1 MSWVIDL
8 LSWALI
14 LAGSAFC
21 LTGALG
27 LVRLRHFFPRTH
39 AASVID
45 SAGAGL
51 LLAGL
56 MLQGGWTLVTVK
68 LAMVGLLI
76 FFASPTATHALAN
89 AALARGLSLR
99 EGAAEAP
106 AAGAGEAS
114 SKR

>member
-1 MSWVIDL
+1 MSAAL
-8 LSWALI
+8 ELASWALL
-14 LAGSAFC
+14 LAGGAFC
-21 LTGALG
+21 VIGALG
-27 LVRLRHFFPRTH
+27 LVRLRSFFPRTH

-56 MLQGGWTLVTVK
+56 LLQAGWTLVAVK
-68 LAMVGLLI
+68 LVVIGLLI

-89 AALARGLSLR
+89 AARERGVPY
-99 EGAAEAP
+99 EDE
-106 AAGAGEAS
+106 AGEAP

>member
-1 MSWVIDL
+1 MSALLDV
-8 LSWALI
+8 LSWAL
-14 LAGSAFC
+14 LVAGGAFC
-21 LTGALG
+21 VVGALG
-27 LVRLRHFFPRTH
+27 LVRLHSFFPRTH

-56 MLQGGWTLVTVK
+56 LLQAGWTLVSVK
-68 LAMVGLLI
+68 LLVIGLLI

-89 AALARGLSLR
+89 AARERGVSFDA
-99 EGAAEAP
+99 GTGDGEAP
-106 AAGAGEAS
+106 

>member
-1 MSWVIDL
+1 MSVALDL
-8 LSWALI
+8 ASWALL
-14 LAGSAFC
+14 LAGGAFC
-21 LTGALG
+21 VIGALG
-27 LVRLRHFFPRTH
+27 LVRLHGFFPRTH

-56 MLQGGWTLVTVK
+56 LLQAGWTLVSVK
-68 LAMVGLLI
+68 LVVIGLLI

-89 AALARGLSLR
+89 AARERGVPFEDEER
-99 EGAAEAP
+99 EGP
-106 AAGAGEAS
+106 

>member
-1 MSWVIDL
+1 MSVALDL
-8 LSWALI
+8 ASWALL
-14 LAGSAFC
+14 LAGGAFC
-21 LTGALG
+21 VIGALG
-27 LVRLRHFFPRTH
+27 LVRLHGFFPRTH

-56 MLQGGWTLVTVK
+56 LLQAGWTLVAVK
-68 LAMVGLLI
+68 LVVIGLLI

-89 AALARGLSLR
+89 AALERGVSF
-99 EGAAEAP
+99 EDGDGEAP
-106 AAGAGEAS
+106 

>member
-1 MSWVIDL
+1 MSAALDIA
-8 LSWALI
+8 SWALL
-14 LAGSAFC
+14 LAGGAFC
-21 LTGALG
+21 VIGALG
-27 LVRLRHFFPRTH
+27 LVRLHGFFPRTH

-56 MLQGGWTLVTVK
+56 LLQAGWTLVSVK
-68 LAMVGLLI
+68 LVVIGLLI

-89 AALARGLSLR
+89 AARERGVSF
-99 EGAAEAP
+99 EDGAEEA
-106 AAGAGEAS
+106 A

>member
-1 MSWVIDL
+1 MSVVIDA

-14 LAGSAFC
+14 VAGSAFC
-21 LTGALG
+21 VIGGIG
-27 LVRLRHFFPRTH
+27 LLRLKGFYPRTH

-56 MLQGGWTLVTVK
+56 MLQAGWTLACIK
-68 LAMVGLLI
+68 LAVIGVLI

-89 AALARGLSLR
+89 AALVRGLR
-99 EGAAEAP
+99 PEADEEGEP
-106 AAGAGEAS
+106 

>member
-1 MSWVIDL
+1 MSAALDL
-8 LSWALI
+8 ASWALL
-14 LAGSAFC
+14 LAGGAFC
-21 LTGALG
+21 VIGALG
-27 LVRLRHFFPRTH
+27 LVRLHGFFPRTH

-56 MLQGGWTLVTVK
+56 LLQAGWTLVSVK
-68 LAMVGLLI
+68 LAVIGLLI

-89 AALARGLSLR
+89 AARERGVPFEDEER
-99 EGAAEAP
+99 EAP
-106 AAGAGEAS
+106 

>member
-1 MSWVIDL
+1 LSAALDL
-8 LSWALI
+8 ASWALL
-14 LAGSAFC
+14 LAGGAFC
-21 LTGALG
+21 VIGALG
-27 LVRLRHFFPRTH
+27 LVRLHGFFPRTH

-56 MLQGGWTLVTVK
+56 LLQAGWTLVSVK
-68 LAMVGLLI
+68 LAVIGLLI

-89 AALARGLSLR
+89 AARERGVPFEDEER
-99 EGAAEAP
+99 EAP
-106 AAGAGEAS
+106 

>member
-1 MSWVIDL
+1 VSVALDL
-8 LSWALI
+8 ASWALL
-14 LAGSAFC
+14 LAGGAFC
-21 LTGALG
+21 IIGALG
-27 LVRLRHFFPRTH
+27 LVRLHGFFPRTH

-56 MLQGGWTLVTVK
+56 LLQAGWTLVSVK
-68 LAMVGLLI
+68 LVVIGLLI

-89 AALARGLSLR
+89 AARERGVAFEDEER
-99 EGAAEAP
+99 EAP
-106 AAGAGEAS
+106 